1 VEEREMRKFPVLV
14 LVAVLAL
21 LLLCLPFMAVTAA
34 SAPVGNAPL
43 VQALGAE
50 DPAALF
56 DGFEGITPEAMR
68 SPMVL
73 ALIVA
78 LAFQLLFR
86 PFIEYTRALVG
97 LLVTGS
103 KPPEA
108 WTEQGFVYSI
118 AIYAIGFAFGLW
130 LESSGVTLS
139 VPCWLNALFVLA
151 LTHGEYEGI
160 KNLLALVGVDVR
172 KISLQGWKW
181 V

>member
-1 VEEREMRKFPVLV
+1 
-14 LVAVLAL
+14 
-21 LLLCLPFMAVTAA
+21 
-34 SAPVGNAPL
+34 
-43 VQALGAE
+43 
-50 DPAALF
+50 
-56 DGFEGITPEAMR
+56 
-68 SPMVL
+68 
-73 ALIVA
+73 
-78 LAFQLLFR
+78 
-86 PFIEYTRALVG
+86 LVG

-108 WTEQGFVYSI
+108 WTEQGFVYSV

-130 LESSGVTLS
+130 LESSGVALS